1 MVCAPRWGTMPS
13 ADLKLPP
20 DMFEPRAPRAA
31 LSAVTTSGS
40 GALPQGGKA
49 SVGFRD
55 VWYGFYPNGREVLLG
70 IEATQGD
77 QLTAV
82 YSIGPSIDSKHD
94 AIWTRRK
101 GRITDDGFV
110 FQEPGKS
117 TLQFRPR
124 QDGGLSAVWISA
136 DGKTSM
142 TGSLKPID
150 PGVLTDQHADSL
162 TPNND
167 RCCPRRQSGI
177 QALDWRS
184 RSSGSD

>member
-1 MVCAPRWGTMPS
+1 MPS

-20 DMFEPRAPRAA
+20 DMVEPRAPRAA
-31 LSAVTTSGS
+31 LSAVTPTGS
-40 GALPQGGKA
+40 GAVPQDA
-49 SVGFRD
+49 ARPSVGFRD

-70 IEATQGD
+70 VEATQGD

-82 YSIGPSIDSKHD
+82 YSIGPSIDNKHD

-142 TGSLKPID
+142 TGHLKPID
-150 PGVLTDQHADSL
+150 PGVLTERSDAASL
-162 TPNND
+162 TPSND
-167 RCCPRRQSGI
+167 RCCPRRQSASPSTRLSVTI
-177 QALDWRS
+177 QRI
-184 RSSGSD
+184 